1 MALYVLDTGSTFDR
15 PIEKGQWAVSDIP
28 GQGKEIVE
36 KWIKEKLDKLMSEL
50 RYAELDNERGPH
62 KIENIRALAEDFNIE
77 ISVDVM
83 IKKKSKKRKA
93 AKTDGGRKAQ
103 R

>member
-1 MALYVLDTGSTFDR
+1 MPLFVLDTGATFDR

-28 GQGKEIVE
+28 KQGKEIVE
-36 KWIKEKLDKLMSEL
+36 KWIKEKLDKLMAEL
-50 RYAELDNERGPH
+50 RYAELDGERGPH

-77 ISVDVM
+77 ISVDVQ
-83 IKKKSKKRKA
+83 ITKKRKQRKA
-93 AKTDGGRKAQ
+93 VKSGGGRKAQ